1 MTRRQISETLRMEGL
16 QLIHIAVPLG
26 HNQAD
31 CHPQDPLMVVPP
43 FSIFDHM
50 LTYYCYIFYH
60 ATHLLSTLHLVL
72 KSRSGS
78 FVSPRPVE
86 FSASKNIQLLWTP
99 LINCNRLCISPLIP
113 PFNKPYS
120 ELGRAGLHTFPLPN
134 NAVYGRLTSISC
146 LSPLPNKLLV
156 FFLQT
161 CLSKESWNVIDHQQ
175 GFDNQN
181 VVS

>member
-1 MTRRQISETLRMEGL
+1 MMTRRRISETLGMEGL

-31 CHPQDPLMVVPP
+31 CHHRDPLMVVPP

-86 FSASKNIQLLWTP
+86 FSASKNIQLL
-99 LINCNRLCISPLIP
+99 
-113 PFNKPYS
+113 
-120 ELGRAGLHTFPLPN
+120 
-134 NAVYGRLTSISC
+134 
-146 LSPLPNKLLV
+146 
-156 FFLQT
+156 
-161 CLSKESWNVIDHQQ
+161 
-175 GFDNQN
+175 
-181 VVS
+181 